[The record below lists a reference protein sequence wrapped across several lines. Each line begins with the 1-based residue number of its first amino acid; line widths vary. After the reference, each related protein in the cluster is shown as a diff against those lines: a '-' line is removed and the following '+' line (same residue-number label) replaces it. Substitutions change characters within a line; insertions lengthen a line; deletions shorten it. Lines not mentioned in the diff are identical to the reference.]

1 MTPLAAL
8 ALCALTVCPSSVPRE
23 ATERDRATITYVAR
37 EELEDAELAKELAQ
51 IGGPDARRLVLALGE
66 AEAFPEGTRV
76 LAPRDARAANAPAL
90 ERAQVAADVL
100 VLRGGDFLAWYET
113 VHPEE
118 GRTRLAEGL
127 KLFLASKRPI
137 IAHGGAAAFLSGG
150 VSVPKAELKG
160 EERNPRRREQVWSE
174 RVAVRSGPRALFDA
188 DGWEGGSPLRLLQ
201 ALHRTHVDAGLH
213 FSGEVALRWERE
225 RGRLEVLGPGSLLA
239 FDLRRARRPR
249 RGVEGARL
257 ARLSRG
263 DVWDLGYRRQLAGPG
278 KQERKRGGFRGPR
291 PPLGDD
297 PARTSATDLRHGL
310 AVMVAGDP
318 EVWELERA
326 DAAWRLSWD
335 GASRRFG
342 SGATA
347 TVLGVELRCQW
358 AFR

>member
-8 ALCALTVCPSSVPRE
+8 ALCALTVSPPSLPRE

-37 EELEDAELAKELAQ
+37 EELEDAALRESLAR
-51 IGGPDARRLVLALGE
+51 IGGPDARRFVLALGE
-66 AEAFPEGTRV
+66 AEAFPEGTHV
-76 LAPRDARAANAPAL
+76 LAPRDARAANDPAL
-90 ERAQVAADVL
+90 ERALVEAQVL

-113 VHPEE
+113 VYPPE

-188 DGWEGGSPLRLLQ
+188 DDWEGGSPLRLLQ

-213 FSGEVALRWERE
+213 FSGDVALRWERD
-225 RGRLEVLGPGSLLA
+225 RSRLRVLGPGSLLA

-257 ARLSRG
+257 AQLTRG
-263 DVWDLGYRRQLAGPG
+263 DVWDLGYRRQLPGPD
-278 KQERKRGGFRGPR
+278 KLERKRGGFRGPR
-291 PPLGDD
+291 PPLDDD
-297 PARTSATDLRHGL
+297 PARTSAADLRHGL
-310 AVMVAGDP
+310 AVMADGDP
-318 EVWELERA
+318 EVWVLESG
-326 DAAWRLSWD
+326 DAAWRMDWD
-335 GASRRFG
+335 AASRCFG
-342 SGATA
+342 AGAGG